1 LLWGNLVIRID
12 RPFAALALVASFVG
26 PAMAGAPLPL
36 QPRHD
41 TGQTL
46 CYDLEG
52 QEIGCSA
59 PLFPFEDARF
69 GRDSAA
75 AAGVL
80 PKIGGGTGGFDFTKI
95 ANDGSELPPDAVLG
109 DEPGD
114 WACTRDNLSG
124 LLWEIKRA
132 EGNRSYQWAYHWY
145 DPNDETNGGFSGDPG
160 GFEPVCGFTMQCDT
174 FTYLEY
180 VNSVAL
186 CGHTDWRLPDADELV
201 NIVNYGSSFDGGGA
215 MDRTYFNDEEGYSGF
230 GGAWTG
236 QTAHEPPDGQS
247 VWALNFDDGS
257 ASQQPKGVMLPVR
270 AVSGT
275 TPRSEGDPPM
285 CGKRE
290 NRLIP
295 ASTAGAFSFGENGT
309 ATDSRTGLTWMRC
322 GIGQDFAGEGDEE
335 PRCDGE
341 LQRMNW
347 QEAMQEVRA
356 RNEQQWL
363 GHDDWRLPN
372 AKELRSLFEAQCFG
386 PVVDLRVF
394 PEIGNMYWSSTTY
407 DWQRSMAW
415 AYEMF
420 GGNPSPTQK
429 SDASPGLRLVRGGT
443 EYDAYEGGLSH
454 SIGGAVTG
462 LVGSGLVLR
471 LDIGDGGSETLT
483 VDADG
488 TFTFSAAMSP
498 GDAYDVVVDEPPA
511 PFQECNVEN
520 GSGTVGDEDVTN
532 VEVTCDAPAPAVIE
546 IAPAAFSF
554 DVLTDASAEDTL
566 TIGNVGGGF
575 LHWSIGTAY
584 ARATA
589 LPAGTL
595 DCDAEPGLIVHD
607 DGSVES
613 AYGGNAA
620 WPEGVII
627 VDRFTPDAYPA
638 SIGALCLSLVGQG
651 VTALD
656 FEIVVLDDN
665 GADGAPGTELGA
677 LAASA
682 ADLPQ
687 FPITVPEW
695 RAYDLSSLY
704 TTVGS
709 GSLYVGIRFHPVS
722 PGGVYLAADESD
734 DRPVGYAGGRYWN
747 WGDAGTW
754 SNIEEHFPAYR
765 SMFLRAVTAGA
776 QEPPTGCDDLHSIP
790 WLDVSPDSGRTAAGQ
805 TDAVTLAVNTSGVA
819 AGDYSALLCLDS
831 DDSAGNAHIEIPVS
845 LHVAAAAPVLA
856 VDPDSIDFG
865 SVRVGESSAPQSVT
879 VANTGNAPLA
889 SIAPAEP
896 SAPFARTGGSCP
908 TAPFSLPAGQSCTIA
923 YAFSPTALG
932 AEQQD
937 LAIASAVG
945 PAVVHLAGT
954 GIAGAPATITIVSGN
969 AQSAVV
975 GMPFANPLAVSV
987 RDAFGNPVSGV
998 EVRFAAPVSGASA
1011 TLSATSVVTD
1021 GGGAASVNAT
1031 ANGTAG
1037 SYAVTAIASGLAPAS
1052 FALTN
1057 VPAAPAAVAIV
1068 SGSDQAATVGTPF
1081 ADPLVVSVS
1090 DAFGNPVSGVEVQFA
1105 APGSG
1110 ASAALSATSVVT
1122 VGGTASVNAT
1132 ANGTAGSYVV
1142 TATVSGLAPVP
1153 FALANVPAAPSTI
1166 AIVSGSEQSAIVGTP
1181 FADPLVVSVSDAFGN
1196 PVSGVEVE
1204 FAAPPSG
1211 ASATL
1216 SATSAVTDGSGT
1228 ASIHATANGTAGSY
1242 VVTATVSGLAPVPFA
1257 LTNVATEPPDRI
1269 FASGFETGEK
1279 SLRN

>member
-12 RPFAALALVASFVG
+12 RPFAALVLAGSFAL
-26 PAMAGAPLPL
+26 PATAGTPLPL

-69 GRDSAA
+69 GRDAAA

-95 ANDGSELPPDAVLG
+95 ANDGSELPSDAVLG

-132 EGNRSYQWAYHWY
+132 DGNRSYQWAYHWY

-160 GFEPVCGFTMQCDT
+160 GFEPICGFTMQCDT

-180 VNSVAL
+180 VNSIAL

-201 NIVNYGSSFDGGGA
+201 NIVNYGSSFNGGGA
-215 MDRTYFNDEEGYSGF
+215 MDRTYFNDEEGYSGY

-247 VWALNFDDGS
+247 VWAVNFDDGS
-257 ASQQPKGVMLPVR
+257 AAQQPKGVMMPVR
-270 AVSGT
+270 AVSGV
-275 TPRSEGDPPM
+275 TPRSEGDPPV

-295 ASTAGAFSFGENGT
+295 ASTAGAFSFGDDGT

-322 GIGQDFAGEGDEE
+322 GIGQDFAGDGEDL

-341 LQRMNW
+341 VQPMNW

-372 AKELRSLFEAQCFG
+372 AKELRSIFEAQCFG

-394 PEIGNMYWSSTTY
+394 PETGNPYWSSTTY
-407 DWQRSMAW
+407 DWQPSMAW
-415 AYEMF
+415 AYEMA
-420 GGNPSPTQK
+420 GGNSSPTQK
-429 SDASPGLRLVRGGT
+429 SDAWPGVRLVRGGT
-443 EYDAYEGGLSH
+443 VYDAYEGGLSH

-471 LDIGDGGSETLT
+471 LDLGDGGSETLT

-488 TFTFSAAMSP
+488 EFTFSSAMSP
-498 GDAYDVVVDEPPA
+498 GDTYDVVVDEPPA

-546 IAPAAFSF
+546 VAPAVFSF
-554 DVLTDASAEDTL
+554 DVPPDASADDTL
-566 TIGNVGGGF
+566 TIGNAGGGF
-575 LHWSIGTAY
+575 LHWSIATAY
-584 ARATA
+584 SAA
-589 LPAGTL
+589 LPAGAL

-607 DGSVES
+607 DGTVES

-620 WPEGVII
+620 WPEGVMI
-627 VDRFTPDAYPA
+627 VDEFTPDAYPA
-638 SIGALCLSLVGQG
+638 SIGALCVSLVGQG
-651 VTALD
+651 VTSLD

-665 GADGAPGTELGA
+665 GPDGGPGTELGA

-682 ADLPQ
+682 TDLPQ
-687 FPITVPEW
+687 YPIAVPEW

-704 TTVGS
+704 TTVDS

-776 QEPPTGCDDLHSIP
+776 QEPPTGCDDPHSIP
-790 WLDVSPDSGRTAAGQ
+790 WLDVSPDSGSTAAGQ
-805 TDAVTLAVNTSGVA
+805 TDDVTVSVNTSGVA

-845 LHVAAAAPVLA
+845 LHVTEPAAVLS
-856 VDPDSIDFG
+856 VDPGSIDFG
-865 SVRVGESSAPQSVT
+865 SVRVGESSASQTVT
-879 VANTGNAPLA
+879 IANTGNAPLA
-889 SIAPAEP
+889 SIVPSEP

-908 TAPFSLPAGQSCTIA
+908 AAPFQLPAGQSCTIA
-923 YAFSPTALG
+923 YAFSPTTLG

-937 LAIASAVG
+937 IAISSAVG
-945 PAVVHLAGT
+945 SAMVHLAGN
-954 GIAGAPATITIVSGN
+954 GIAGAPATIAVVSGN

-975 GMPFANPLAVSV
+975 GTPFANALAVSV
-987 RDAFGNPVSGV
+987 RDAFGNPLSGV
-998 EVRFAAPVSGASA
+998 EVTFAAPASGASA

-1021 GGGAASVNAT
+1021 GGGTASVNAT

-1037 SYAVTAIASGLAPAS
+1037 SYAVTATVSGIAPAS

-1057 VPAAPAAVAIV
+1057 IPAAPATIAIV
-1068 SGSDQAATVGTPF
+1068 AGNPQTAVVGMPF
-1081 ADPLVVSVS
+1081 ANALVVSVS
-1090 DAFGNPVSGVEVQFA
+1090 DAFGNPVSGVEVRFA
-1105 APGSG
+1105 APSSG
-1110 ASAALSATSVVT
+1110 ASATLSATSVVT
-1122 VGGTASVNAT
+1122 VGGTASVTAT
-1132 ANGTAGSYVV
+1132 ANGTAGSYAVTATVSGLAPVSFALTNVPAAPATIAIVSGNDQSADVGTPFANPLVVSVVDAFGNPLSGVEVRFAAPASGASATLSATSVVTDGGGTASVSATANDTAGSYVV
-1142 TATVSGLAPVP
+1142 TATVSGLAPV
-1153 FALANVPAAPSTI
+1153 S
-1166 AIVSGSEQSAIVGTP
+1166 
-1181 FADPLVVSVSDAFGN
+1181 
-1196 PVSGVEVE
+1196 
-1204 FAAPPSG
+1204 
-1211 ASATL
+1211 
-1216 SATSAVTDGSGT
+1216 
-1228 ASIHATANGTAGSY
+1228 
-1242 VVTATVSGLAPVPFA
+1242 FA
-1257 LTNVATEPPDRI
+1257 LTNVATEPSDRV
-1269 FASGFETGEK
+1269 FANGFEAGET
-1279 SLRN
+1279 SLQD

>member
-12 RPFAALALVASFVG
+12 RSFAAFALVASFAA
-26 PAMAGAPLPL
+26 PAMAGAPQPL

-109 DEPGD
+109 DGPGD
-114 WACTRDNLSG
+114 WACTRDNITG

-132 EGNRSYQWAYHWY
+132 SGNRSYEWAYHWY

-186 CGHTDWRLPDADELV
+186 CGQTDWRLPDADELV
-201 NIVNYGSSFDGGGA
+201 NIVNYGSSFNGGGA

-247 VWALNFDDGS
+247 VWIVNFDDGS
-257 ASQQPKGVMLPVR
+257 ASQQPKGIMLPVR

-275 TPRSEGDPPM
+275 TPRSEGEPPM

-309 ATDSRTGLTWMRC
+309 TTDSRTGLTWMRC
-322 GIGQDFAGEGDEE
+322 GIGQDFAGEGEE
-335 PRCDGE
+335 QPRCDGE
-341 LQRMNW
+341 LQHMNW

-372 AKELRSLFEAQCFG
+372 AKELRSIFEAQCFG

-394 PEIGNMYWSSTTY
+394 PEAGNMYWSSTTY
-407 DWQRSMAW
+407 DWQPSMAW

-420 GGNPSPTQK
+420 GGNPSPTEK
-429 SDASPGLRLVRGGT
+429 SDASPGIRLVRGGT

-471 LDIGDGGSETLT
+471 LDVGNGGSETLT

-488 TFTFSAAMSP
+488 TFTFSSAMSP
-498 GDAYDVVVDEPPA
+498 GDTYDVVVDEPPA
-511 PFQECNVEN
+511 PFQECSVEN
-520 GSGTVGDEDVTN
+520 GSGTVGDDDVTN

-546 IAPAAFSF
+546 VAPAAFSF
-554 DVLTDASAEDTL
+554 DVPPDASANDTL

-575 LHWSIGTAY
+575 LHWSIATAY
-584 ARATA
+584 SAA
-589 LPAGTL
+589 LPAGAL

-607 DGSVES
+607 DGTVES

-620 WPEGVII
+620 WPEGVMI
-627 VDRFTPDAYPA
+627 VDEFTPEAYPA
-638 SIGALCLSLVGQG
+638 SIGALCVALVGQG
-651 VTALD
+651 VTSLD
-656 FEIVVLDDN
+656 FEIVVFDDN
-665 GADGAPGTELGA
+665 GPDGNPGTELGA

-682 ADLPQ
+682 TDLPQ
-687 FPITVPEW
+687 YPITAPEW

-704 TTVGS
+704 TTIDS
-709 GSLYVGIRFHPVS
+709 GSLYVGIRFHPVT

-754 SNIEEHFPAYR
+754 TNIEAHFPAYR

-776 QEPPTGCDDLHSIP
+776 QEPPTGCDDPHSIP
-790 WLDVSPDSGRTAAGQ
+790 WLDVSPDSGSTAEGQ
-805 TDAVTLAVNTSGVA
+805 TDDVTVSVNTSGVA

-845 LHVAAAAPVLA
+845 LHVAEPTPVLA
-856 VDPDSIDFG
+856 VDPLSIDFG
-865 SVRVGESSAPQSVT
+865 SVRVGESSASQTVT
-879 VANTGNAPLA
+879 IENTGNAPLA
-889 SIAPAEP
+889 SIVPAEP
-896 SAPFARTGGSCP
+896 SAPFARTGGSCSA
-908 TAPFSLPAGQSCTIA
+908 APFSLPAGQSCTIA
-923 YAFSPTALG
+923 YAFSPTTLG
-932 AEQQD
+932 AQQQD
-937 LAIASAVG
+937 LAIASAIG
-945 PAVVHLAGT
+945 SAVVHLAGT
-954 GIAGAPATITIVSGN
+954 GIAGAPATVAVVSGN
-969 AQSAVV
+969 AQSTVV
-975 GMPFANPLAVSV
+975 ATPFANPLVVAV
-987 RDAFGNPVSGV
+987 RDAFGNPLSGV
-998 EVRFAAPVSGASA
+998 QVTFAAPSSGASA
-1011 TLSATSVVTD
+1011 TLSSTSVATD
-1021 GGGAASVNAT
+1021 GGGTASVTAT

-1037 SYAVTAIASGLAPAS
+1037 SYAVSATVSGLAPAS

-1068 SGSDQAATVGTPF
+1068 SGNNQTAAAGTPF
-1081 ADPLVVSVS
+1081 ANALVVSVSDAFGNPVSGVQVTFAAPASGASATLSATSVVTNGGGAASVTATANGTAGSYAVTATVSGLAPASFALTNVAAAPATIAIVSGNDQSAAVGAPFANPLVVSVS
-1090 DAFGNPVSGVEVQFA
+1090 DAFGNPVSGVEVRFA
-1105 APGSG
+1105 APASG
-1110 ASAALSATSVVT
+1110 ASATLSATSVVT
-1122 VGGTASVNAT
+1122 DGSGTASVTAT

-1142 TATVSGLAPVP
+1142 TATVSGLAPV
-1153 FALANVPAAPSTI
+1153 S
-1166 AIVSGSEQSAIVGTP
+1166 
-1181 FADPLVVSVSDAFGN
+1181 
-1196 PVSGVEVE
+1196 
-1204 FAAPPSG
+1204 
-1211 ASATL
+1211 
-1216 SATSAVTDGSGT
+1216 
-1228 ASIHATANGTAGSY
+1228 
-1242 VVTATVSGLAPVPFA
+1242 FA
-1257 LTNVATEPPDRI
+1257 LTNVATDPTDRV
-1269 FASGFETGEK
+1269 FANGFELGEM
-1279 SLRN
+1279 SAQR